1 MRKSGNF
8 VITLLLFV
16 LLFFVM
22 GALFELPAP
31 TKYTETKIVYQTVK
45 EYINN
50 TIEVPVGQIHEK
62 NITVYGVAVF
72 NDTRGGDIV
81 AINLFMRAGYGG
93 TFLDVSGK
101 TFGADFQETLPL
113 IRSYAQEFTGQ
124 NLMYKDIII
133 RIDTVAENV
142 QGSSGSAAIEIGL
155 IAMLQDKTLK
165 NDTIVTGILQPD
177 GTLAAVSALDSKIA
191 VAKSLGVIE
200 LLIPKVQC
208 ALVNESQKTGMNI
221 TCVNSISDA
230 LEHMT
235 A

>member
-16 LLFFVM
+16 LLFFAM

-45 EYINN
+45 EYINS

-124 NLMYKDIII
+124 NLVYKDLII
-133 RIDTVAENV
+133 RIDTVAENI

-191 VAKSLGVIE
+191 VAKSLGVKE

-208 ALVNESQKTGMNI
+208 ALVNESQKTGI
-221 TCVNSISDA
+221 IIDCVNSISDA